1 MLKPNPYLLLVL
13 CVLFWSGNFVLAR
26 AMSQEIP
33 PVALSFWRWAVAT
46 LVILPWALGPLR
58 RNWPLLRQ
66 HLARMLLLAALG
78 VAGFNTLVYLGLQ
91 HTTAINGLLLQSSLP
106 LQIII
111 LNAVLFR
118 HPTSALELGSVFLSL
133 AGVLLILAAGD
144 LTRLLQ
150 GGWNPGDL
158 WILSAVLVWALYS
171 TLLRLR
177 PPGLDPLAFLG
188 FTMLTGTLLI
198 LPLWLWELST
208 GVSPEMTAN
217 SLLTVAYVAIFPSV
231 LSYLFWNRGVAEIGA
246 NRAGHFIHL
255 NPVFGSLLAVGL
267 LGETFAWY
275 HAVGALLVAI
285 AIWISSRPAKDQLAS

>member
-66 HLARMLLLAALG
+66 HLGRMLLLAALG

-171 TLLRLR
+171 TLLRWR